1 MSYIWERNKVPANR
15 DHPICCG
22 RLASQG
28 PDARYVT
35 ANVKTPRILQRDRT
49 ATCKSGAIRSAESW
63 NPALLA
69 EGAGLLIHH
78 NGDVRMELQD
88 GGGHLRE

>member
-1 MSYIWERNKVPANR
+1 MSYIRERNKAPANR

-35 ANVKTPRILQRDRT
+35 ANEKRPASCS
-49 ATCKSGAIRSAESW
+49 ATEPPFNRGASR
-63 NPALLA
+63 
-69 EGAGLLIHH
+69 
-78 NGDVRMELQD
+78 
-88 GGGHLRE
+88 